1 MSNNNK
7 WVDWKAIN
15 QKKRE
20 KRELEQKIKEEERKE
35 IHFQHLMVKDWT
47 EKEIINCNFF
57 LEENFPTFE
66 RLDKFYEDVLNYTLE
81 EIKDVYT

>member
-20 KRELEQKIKEEERKE
+20 KRELEQKIKEEVSY
-35 IHFQHLMVKDWT
+35 L
-47 EKEIINCNFF
+47 NF
-57 LEENFPTFE
+57 
-66 RLDKFYEDVLNYTLE
+66 V
-81 EIKDVYT
+81 I

>member
-1 MSNNNK
+1 MTNNDKK

-35 IHFQHLMVKDWT
+35 IYFRHLMAKGWR
-47 EKEIINCNFF
+47 EKE
-57 LEENFPTFE
+57 
-66 RLDKFYEDVLNYTLE
+66 KG
-81 EIKDVYT
+81 K

>member
-20 KRELEQKIKEEERKE
+20 KRELEQKIKQNKTQ
-35 IHFQHLMVKDWT
+35 IAI
-47 EKEIINCNFF
+47 EKSKLKAI
-57 LEENFPTFE
+57 
-66 RLDKFYEDVLNYTLE
+66 LDLTC
-81 EIKDVYT
+81 